1 MLGENVPWKG
11 NMKTSE
17 NKLSNTSMMMKN
29 ELFCSMVDQR
39 MVLPYFQPGPLSEI
53 LTIVNLRRAARRIWA
68 CAEPEFRLWWM
79 KLCSSDNHYINSQY
93 ITAVPIMRLLKT
105 PFTICYYHVTYAFQ
119 SESTLYSCLNVKEH
133 LAQNRRDIWSLLQRG
148 LKSQRFSL

>member
-39 MVLPYFQPGPLSEI
+39 MVLPYCQPGPLSEI
-53 LTIVNLRRAARRIWA
+53 LTIVNLRHAARRI
-68 CAEPEFRLWWM
+68 
-79 KLCSSDNHYINSQY
+79 
-93 ITAVPIMRLLKT
+93 
-105 PFTICYYHVTYAFQ
+105 
-119 SESTLYSCLNVKEH
+119 
-133 LAQNRRDIWSLLQRG
+133 
-148 LKSQRFSL
+148 